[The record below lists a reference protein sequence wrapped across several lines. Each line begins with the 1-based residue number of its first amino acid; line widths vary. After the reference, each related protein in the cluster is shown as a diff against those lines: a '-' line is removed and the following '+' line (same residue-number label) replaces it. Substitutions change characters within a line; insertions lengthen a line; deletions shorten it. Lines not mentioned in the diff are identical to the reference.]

1 MGAFDM
7 IARGIANE
15 SNEEYSVYLKG
26 DLCQMD
32 AQHKFLTRWG
42 ISVKFNNVYPCVREC
57 DKEKTF
63 KLLWEKRCD
72 GWWHYDAQY
81 VALGIC
87 TPDEF
92 SAALTRQCER
102 DRL

>member
-42 ISVKFNNVYPCVREC
+42 ISVKLSNFVYIEMISEIIFNPFQRSF
-57 DKEKTF
+57 T
-63 KLLWEKRCD
+63 
-72 GWWHYDAQY
+72 
-81 VALGIC
+81 
-87 TPDEF
+87 
-92 SAALTRQCER
+92 
-102 DRL
+102 